1 MAVKTTSAFFA
12 GVATGWVLRSVLGSS
27 REAMV
32 RAVVVAHR
40 GRERVK
46 RVVAENAEWL
56 DDLFA
61 EGRARYDSSRE
72 EAPLDDE
79 APPFVASEST
89 ERAA

>member
-1 MAVKTTSAFFA
+1 MPLQTTSAFVA

-32 RAVVVAHR
+32 RVLVIAHR
-40 GRERVK
+40 GREKLK

-61 EGRARYDSSRE
+61 EGRARHHDARPST
-72 EAPLDDE
+72 PIHDE
-79 APPFVASEST
+79 TPPHVVAKKAD
-89 ERAA
+89 RAA